1 VVIGGNPN
9 SSAITILLVIAKAL
23 ATGYLESLQT
33 NNGLSMDYLPNAETL
48 ETLNFHLWLLRLKN
62 AILNVL
68 CIN

>member
-1 VVIGGNPN
+1 
-9 SSAITILLVIAKAL
+9 VIAKAL